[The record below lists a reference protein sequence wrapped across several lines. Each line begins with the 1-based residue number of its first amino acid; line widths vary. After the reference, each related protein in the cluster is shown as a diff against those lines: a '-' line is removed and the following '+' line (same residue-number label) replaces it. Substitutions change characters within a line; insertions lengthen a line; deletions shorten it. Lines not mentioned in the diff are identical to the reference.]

1 MKQIRSTFSS
11 DLTNSKLNALCFKR
25 EQNVCVYQYL
35 YKLSNDDDDDM
46 W

>member
-25 EQNVCVYQYL
+25 EHLLRMRLSIL
-35 YKLSNDDDDDM
+35 YTTSDDDDDI
-46 W
+46 